1 VLEDARV
8 ASSRYYGAGKG
19 AITVNLALV
28 LPSFRE
34 CGDGSGRG
42 EQGEKLLNPQALFS
56 ISGQTAVI
64 TGGGGGLG
72 SAMARTL
79 AGAGARVAIM
89 SLHAA
94 SCGKVAAEIRDAGGD
109 AIAIGCDVLDATALD
124 RAHDEVQRYY
134 GSSDIL
140 VNAAGGNRPGATV
153 TPAAA
158 FFDLPV
164 DAMREVVDLNLQ
176 GTVRACQVFGRDM
189 AERGE
194 GCIVNIASMSGI
206 RPLTGV
212 MGYSAAKAAVANFT
226 QWLAVHM
233 AQRYSPRI
241 RVNAIAPGFFLTDQN
256 RYLLTDAQT
265 GNMTARGEQILAH
278 TPAGRLG
285 EPDDLSGTLLWLV
298 SPASAFVTG
307 TIIPV
312 DGGFAAYSGV

>member
-1 VLEDARV
+1 MGEDV
-8 ASSRYYGAGKG
+8 EKQG
-19 AITVNLALV
+19 
-28 LPSFRE
+28 
-34 CGDGSGRG
+34 GD
-42 EQGEKLLNPQALFS
+42 LLNPQELFS
-56 ISGQTAVI
+56 ISGKIAVI
-64 TGGGGGLG
+64 TGGSGGLG
-72 SAMARTL
+72 SAMARAL
-79 AGAGARVAIM
+79 GGAGAKVAVI
-89 SLHAA
+89 SLHAE
-94 SCGKVAAEIRDAGGD
+94 SCGRVAAEITAAGGD
-109 AIAIGCDVLDATALD
+109 AIAVGCDVLDATALGQ
-124 RAHDEVQRYY
+124 AHDEIQRHY
-134 GSSDIL
+134 GSPDIL

-153 TPAAA
+153 TSTSV

-176 GTVRACQVFGRDM
+176 GTVRACQVFGRGM

-241 RVNAIAPGFFLTDQN
+241 RVNAIAPGFFLTNQN
-256 RYLLTDAQT
+256 RYLLTDVQT

-307 TIIPV
+307 AIIPV